1 MSISPVQGYEEA
13 DVGGLLRKSF
23 YQNSIKNLWKFEE
36 EKIEQNT
43 AILLRHVISA
53 GCVIEDKIDVTPGK
67 HIKMIGNV
75 ESFDQCAM
83 KAAEIKNAKFWTY
96 QPSTKNC
103 WPKAS
108 DSKKVPLEGVVSGN
122 VECGT
127 AEEGCEAEDDDGE
140 DE

>member
-1 MSISPVQGYEEA
+1 M
-13 DVGGLLRKSF
+13 
-23 YQNSIKNLWKFEE
+23 IK
-36 EKIEQNT
+36 NT
-43 AILLRHVISA
+43 AIVLRHVISA

-103 WPKAS
+103 WAKAS
-108 DSKKVPLEGVVSGN
+108 NSKKVPLEGVVSGN
-122 VECGT
+122 VKCSDFETEISLCGV
-127 AEEGCEAEDDDGE
+127 AGE
-140 DE
+140 TLYCNNVTMGKMRPFE